1 MIETNNSCNCNYKPF
16 IQVRLDFLD
25 FRMGS
30 MVDGFCQAGESFTI
44 STSVNDS
51 HIPVKVLC
59 GTLTSSQVRHCLAF

>member
-1 MIETNNSCNCNYKPF
+1 M
-16 IQVRLDFLD
+16 RLDFLD

-30 MVDGFCQAGESFTI
+30 MVAGFCQAGESFTI

>member
-1 MIETNNSCNCNYKPF
+1 M
-16 IQVRLDFLD
+16 RLDFLD

-30 MVDGFCQAGESFTI
+30 MVAGLCQTGDSLTI

-59 GTLTSSQVRHCLAF
+59 GTLTSSQVRHCLAI